1 MSWREVLDETR
12 FKSKL
17 FRRFSIAGGIWV
29 FVMAVLFGVPV
40 VFGFLTD
47 HQKSLCREHSRQ
59 FNEVSTIK
67 EKVEIIKKYSNHDRG
82 AHEIMKAISDRLP
95 QGIDLDSWS
104 FKRDD
109 GLKISGVGDEDVL
122 VYKFKDA
129 LEAITI
135 GEDGEK
141 LFKKIDMGNLSAS
154 RGRQKFTIELGYAA
168 EEEE

>member
-1 MSWREVLDETR
+1 
-12 FKSKL
+12 
-17 FRRFSIAGGIWV
+17 
-29 FVMAVLFGVPV
+29 
-40 VFGFLTD
+40 
-47 HQKSLCREHSRQ
+47 
-59 FNEVSTIK
+59 
-67 EKVEIIKKYSNHDRG
+67 
-82 AHEIMKAISDRLP
+82 MKAISDRLP